1 MTRTTPYYEFGPFRV
16 DVAERL
22 LLRDGVVVPLTPKVF
37 ETLLLL
43 VENRGH
49 VMEKGVLLDR
59 IWPDTFV
66 EENSL
71 SKNISLLRRLLGG
84 GSNGRCYI
92 ETLPKRGYRF
102 NADVREVR
110 GGAGGDFARA
120 QAQGGVGFGLG
131 DGRAPQ
137 VPGAVA
143 VLPFVTHGVGAGEEY
158 LGVGLADALITQL
171 GNTGAIIVRPTSAV
185 RRYAGPDRDSAAA
198 GRELGVEAVIEGS
211 VQQAGSRVRVTVQ
224 MVSVRDGA
232 PVWADKFDAE
242 FTHIFDVQDSI
253 SERVARAL
261 TLKLNAA
268 QGWLLTK
275 RYTGSASAYR
285 EYLKG
290 RHFWASRTAEGFKRA
305 VECYERAVAHD
316 PGFAL
321 AYAGLADC
329 YNFLPPWN
337 VLPPAEC
344 YPRAREAAEKALS
357 FDAALPEAHA
367 ALGYTLA
374 NYDWD
379 WAGAE
384 AAFRRAAG
392 LNPNYESARLW
403 YATLLWKFE
412 RFEESLAHLE
422 HIRSIDPG
430 SAIIKIKLGIF
441 HYAARDYDAAVRQH
455 LRTLEAH
462 PEHFLLHFH
471 LGLAYKEQGLYD
483 EAEAEFGR
491 VLDMAGREPYAL
503 ASLGVTYAAAG
514 RSEAARR
521 VLKELEGMAPARY
534 VAPYNVAAVHAALGE
549 PERALALLERSVG
562 ERDLNVT
569 SLRVDPDFSPLA
581 RDPRFAE
588 LLRHIGLVP

>member
-1 MTRTTPYYEFGPFRV
+1 MTRATPDYEFGPFRI

-22 LLRDGVVVPLTPKVF
+22 LLRDGRVVPLTPKVF

-49 VMEKGVLLDR
+49 VLEKGLMLDR

-71 SKNISLLRRLLGG
+71 SKNISLLRRLLEGGPGG
-84 GSNGRCYI
+84 GPYI

-102 NADVREVR
+102 NADVREVFGGPAVAR
-110 GGAGGDFARA
+110 TGAGPRRPDSP
-120 QAQGGVGFGLG
+120 GGPKVL
-131 DGRAPQ
+131 
-137 VPGAVA
+137 GAVA
-143 VLPFVTHGVGAGEEY
+143 VLPFVTQGGGPGEDY

-171 GNTGAIIVRPTSAV
+171 GNTGAIVVRPTSAV
-185 RRYAGPDRDSAAA
+185 RKFAGPGRDSVAA

-224 MVSVRDGA
+224 VVSVHDGA
-232 PVWADKFDAE
+232 AFWAEKFDTE

-253 SERVARAL
+253 SGQVARAL
-261 TLKLNAA
+261 TLKLSAE
-268 QGWLLTK
+268 QGGLLTK
-275 RYTGSASAYR
+275 RYTSSAGAYR

-290 RHFWASRTAEGFKRA
+290 RHFWNVRTAEGFKRA
-305 VECYERAVAHD
+305 IECYESAIARD
-316 PGFAL
+316 PAFAL

-337 VLPPAEC
+337 ILPPGEC

-379 WAGAE
+379 WDGAE
-384 AAFRRAAG
+384 AAFRRAVA
-392 LNPNYESARLW
+392 LNPHHESARLW

-412 RFEESLAHLE
+412 RFGESLSHLE
-422 HIRSIDPG
+422 HLRGIDPG
-430 SAIIKIKLGIF
+430 SAIVNIKLGIF
-441 HYAARDYDAAVRQH
+441 HYAARDYNAAIRQH
-455 LRTLEAH
+455 LRTLAAH
-462 PEHFLLHFH
+462 PEHFLIHYH
-471 LGLAYKEQGLYD
+471 LGLAYKERGLYE

-491 VLDMAGREPYAL
+491 VLDITGREPYAV
-503 ASLGVTYAAAG
+503 AALGATYAAAG
-514 RSEAARR
+514 RAADARR
-521 VLKELEGMAPARY
+521 VLKELEGMAPACY
-534 VAPYNVAAVHAALGE
+534 VAPYNVAAIHVTLGE
-549 PERALALLERSVG
+549 SERALTLLERAVG

-569 SLRVDPDFSPLA
+569 SLRVDPDFKALGGE
-581 RDPRFAE
+581 PRFE
-588 LLRHIGLVP
+588 RLLRRVGLVS

>member
-1 MTRTTPYYEFGPFRV
+1 MTITTPSYEFGPFRV

-22 LLRDGVVVPLTPKVF
+22 LLRDGEVVPLTPKVF

-49 VMEKGVLLDR
+49 VLEKGVMLDR

-71 SKNISLLRRLLGG
+71 SKNISLLRRLLGEG
-84 GSNGRCYI
+84 PGGRCYI

-102 NADVREVR
+102 KADVREVR
-110 GGAGGDFARA
+110 GGALGGAR
-120 QAQGGVGFGLG
+120 GREGL
-131 DGRAPQ
+131 RAPR
-137 VPGAVA
+137 VAGAVA
-143 VLPFVTHGVGAGEEY
+143 VLPFVTHGVGAGEDY

-198 GRELGVEAVIEGS
+198 GSELGVEAVIEGS

-232 PVWADKFDAE
+232 PVWADKFDTE

-253 SERVARAL
+253 SGRVARAL
-261 TLKLNAA
+261 TLKLSAE
-268 QGWLLTK
+268 QGGLLTK
-275 RYTGSASAYR
+275 RYTDSASAYR

-290 RHFWASRTAEGFKRA
+290 RHFWSARTAEGFKLA

-344 YPRAREAAEKALS
+344 YPRARAAAEKALS
-357 FDAALPEAHA
+357 FDPALPEAHA

-384 AAFRRAAG
+384 AAFRRAVA

-412 RFEESLAHLE
+412 RFGEALAHLE
-422 HIRSIDPG
+422 HMRGIDPG

-441 HYAARDYDAAVRQH
+441 HYAARDYGRAVGQH
-455 LRTLEAH
+455 LRTLAAH

-471 LGLAYKEQGLYD
+471 LGLAYKEQGRYE
-483 EAEAEFGR
+483 EAESEFTR
-491 VLDMAGREPYAL
+491 VLDLAGREPYAL
-503 ASLGVTYAAAG
+503 ASLGATYAAAG
-514 RSEAARR
+514 RAEAARA
-521 VLKELEGMAPARY
+521 VLEELEGMAATRY
-534 VAPYNVAAVHAALGE
+534 VAPYNVAAIHAALGE
-549 PERALALLERSVG
+549 PERALALLERSVN

-569 SLRVDPDFSPLA
+569 SLRVDPDFRPLA
-581 RDPRFAE
+581 GEARFAE
-588 LLRHIGLVP
+588 LLRQVGLE